1 MKRKRKDCNQK
12 IYSWNIGI
20 MEYWVRYIWELR
32 VWEDWKNGMLGK
44 VESETTCLEK

>member
-20 MEYWVRYIWELR
+20 MEYWVRYIWELQ
-32 VWEDWKNGMLGK
+32 VWKIGK
-44 VESETTCLEK
+44 LQYWAIDC